1 MKIAVN
7 KCYGGFG
14 LSKEAYDY
22 LGIPWDDFGY
32 VYNNEEKRTDPRLIE
47 CIETLGARADGRF
60 ASLTIVEV
68 PDGAPYEIENYDG
81 IETVIAPKIIY
92 G

>member
-1 MKIAVN
+1 MKIAIN

-22 LGIPWDDFGY
+22 LGIPWDGY
-32 VYNNEEKRTDPRLIE
+32 GYAYNDDEKRTDTRLIE
-47 CIETLGARADGRF
+47 CIETLGAMADGRY
-60 ASLTIVEV
+60 ASLRIVEV
-68 PDGAPYEIENYDG
+68 PDGVPYEIDCYDG

-92 G
+92 E